1 MSDKQDK
8 TEYPVCQSMDFR
20 INDIIGTVSFSS
32 RAMEAISALESGYF
46 VLAPGIMEDPITRD
60 AKIFGFAVVA
70 REPAK
75 PALNHDGD
83 EQQ

>member
-1 MSDKQDK
+1 MSDKRDK
-8 TEYPVCQSMDFR
+8 IEYPVCQGMDFR
-20 INDIIGTVSFSS
+20 INDIIGTVNFSS
-32 RAMEAISALESGYF
+32 RAMGAISVLESGHF

-75 PALNHDGD
+75 PALNHNSD